1 MKLGIAMLVIG
12 LIFAGFGFFLWNWAG
27 SAGPLTP
34 GLFGARWFAS
44 QGAANMCKAI
54 GMGVTVFGGGL
65 TIGGIVRMII
75 TRRR

>member
-12 LIFAGFGFFLWNWAG
+12 LIFAGFGFFLWNFAG
-27 SAGPLTP
+27 SAGPLTSQ
-34 GLFGARWFAS
+34 WFTS
-44 QGAANMCKAI
+44 YEAAAMAKAI

-65 TIGGIVRMII
+65 AIGGIVRMII